1 MTYHT
6 SMLMICSQCDKPI
19 HDKYVLTV
27 LGKPWHPNCV
37 RCVDCGYIL
46 NEKCFSRDGKIY
58 CKTDFYRR
66 FGPKCSGC
74 GMGISPQDLV
84 RKAREKVFH
93 LKCFTCFVCRKQLLT
108 GEELYVVD
116 DTKFVCKEDYNH
128 RLNDSMYDDEDDLDD
143 ENLLDGDDSILD
155 HPKLGEANNNNL
167 LGLSPRLS
175 PGSALDKTP
184 PMADSST
191 ERDLLNDSDGSVNG
205 DADDDAKGY
214 KTDDGPGGTK
224 RRGPRTTIK
233 AKQLEVL
240 KTAFNQTPKPTRHIR
255 EQLAKETGLPM
266 RVIQV
271 WFQNKRSKER
281 RMKALAGRG
290 GGFFMGGKR
299 MRGFGLGPGIDDGRF
314 GFYDGMGPDFG
325 YPGGPGGR
333 FGGDFYPGPGGPPN
347 INYAGGPPS
356 SMEQPL
362 PMSLPPL
369 LPPTSGFGS
378 SMRPGD
384 GEGYP
389 PGGPP
394 GPPFPGDGPL
404 PPNRAPTPENM
415 SPNPNSNPGGF
426 NQSSDEGI
434 GVW

>member
-1 MTYHT
+1 
-6 SMLMICSQCDKPI
+6 
-19 HDKYVLTV
+19 
-27 LGKPWHPNCV
+27 
-37 RCVDCGYIL
+37 
-46 NEKCFSRDGKIY
+46 
-58 CKTDFYRR
+58 
-66 FGPKCSGC
+66 
-74 GMGISPQDLV
+74 MGISPQDLV